1 MDDTGTMG
9 CADDQA
15 RCSYPDGIDYDGR
28 VQQLKKADVGD
39 VVLPSTFVPITIT
52 KTIQHDQ
59 ASGSAIFLSPGD
71 PPIHLRLC
79 VFLK

>member
-15 RCSYPDGIDYDGR
+15 RCTYPDGIDYDGR

-39 VVLPSTFVPITIT
+39 LVLPSTFVPITIT
-52 KTIQHDQ
+52 KTVQHDQ
-59 ASGSAIFLSPGD
+59 ARGSAIFLSPGD
-71 PPIHLRLC
+71 PPIHLQLC